1 MGKMKFLV
9 LVSAFMLAVPTI
21 TGAIQTNAIDVSAGV
36 NQDTAVQ
43 VREAGTA
50 AALDAIADLSNRYM
64 TNFRTCEP
72 VHLSQSMDLFGFKLS
87 YQFDINGWVDNKC
100 SYYMTGNIG
109 ALGSDIR
116 DVFKVQASDEMIAK
130 IKPVIQCNF
139 DQEQLDI
146 LIDGFEAAQSRKIAE
161 KISGSEKTSAD
172 KPKMSLEEEKMM
184 QMLMSGQA
192 CTVPNQE
199 ELMKNFTEL
208 MATFKP
214 TVPSTEVSEPA
225 APEVSTPEAPVE
237 NTPVEPARV
246 EVEKPQLRQDGPK
259 VNMPSAPK
267 F

>member
-1 MGKMKFLV
+1 
-9 LVSAFMLAVPTI
+9 
-21 TGAIQTNAIDVSAGV
+21 
-36 NQDTAVQ
+36 
-43 VREAGTA
+43 
-50 AALDAIADLSNRYM
+50 
-64 TNFRTCEP
+64 
-72 VHLSQSMDLFGFKLS
+72 
-87 YQFDINGWVDNKC
+87 
-100 SYYMTGNIG
+100 
-109 ALGSDIR
+109 
-116 DVFKVQASDEMIAK
+116 
-130 IKPVIQCNF
+130 
-139 DQEQLDI
+139 
-146 LIDGFEAAQSRKIAE
+146 
-161 KISGSEKTSAD
+161 
-172 KPKMSLEEEKMM
+172 MM